1 MTATAKTQAGGS
13 PRTELD
19 DGQWAAWINLA
30 GRQRMLSQRIGLFLI
45 LAAEAVETGA
55 ESGVVEARLDTLRRA
70 VADFTAAHR
79 TLVDGD
85 RTRGLPPLA
94 TARVAAEW
102 TSGAPSARQRVEAFL
117 RDAERFA
124 ADLTDGRVPPA
135 TTRETFGAEAAS
147 DVLSVMNRIT
157 QAIEADFNESGTSR
171 ASQRRTAA
179 DRVVTSAKA
188 IAASA
193 RYARQVSFNAKISA
207 VRAGP
212 YGREFAALTEE
223 LKEIADQIGISSQAI
238 IENVQAAE

>member
-1 MTATAKTQAGGS
+1 MTATAKSQMGET

-19 DGQWAAWINLA
+19 DGLWAAWINLA

-45 LAAEAVETGA
+45 LAAEAVEAGA
-55 ESGVVEARLDTLRRA
+55 DAGIVEARLDTLRRA
-70 VADFTAAHR
+70 VGEFAAAHR

-85 RTRGLPPLA
+85 RARGLPPLA
-94 TARVAAEW
+94 TQRVMAEW
-102 TSGAPSARQRVEAFL
+102 TSGVPSARQRVETFL

-124 ADLTDGRVPPA
+124 ADLEARRAPA
-135 TTRETFGAEAAS
+135 AHVRETFGAEAAS
-147 DVLSVMNRIT
+147 DVLAVMNRIT
-157 QAIEADFNESGTSR
+157 QAIEADFNDSGTSR
-171 ASQRRTAA
+171 ASQRRVAA
-179 DRVVTSAKA
+179 DRVVASAKA

-212 YGREFAALTEE
+212 YGREFSALTEE

>member
-1 MTATAKTQAGGS
+1 MTATAQTQAGEM

-19 DGQWAAWINLA
+19 DGLWAAWINLA

-45 LAAEAVETGA
+45 LAAE
-55 ESGVVEARLDTLRRA
+55 VVEAGADAGTIETRLDTLRRA
-70 VADFTAAHR
+70 VSEFAAAHR

-85 RTRGLPPLA
+85 RARGLPPLA
-94 TARVAAEW
+94 TQRVTAEW
-102 TSGAPSARQRVEAFL
+102 TSGMPSARQRVETFL

-124 ADLTDGRVPPA
+124 ADLASSRAPA
-135 TTRETFGAEAAS
+135 AHVRETFGADAAS
-147 DVLSVMNRIT
+147 DVLAVMNRIT
-157 QAIEADFNESGTSR
+157 QAVEADFNDSGTSR
-171 ASQRRTAA
+171 ASQRRVAA
-179 DRVVTSAKA
+179 DRVVSSAKA

-212 YGREFAALTEE
+212 YGREFSALTEE